1 MAQKLLQGVFH
12 IFCYLFPR
20 LKETKGKQR
29 IWSTGSNLFP
39 DLVLLQF
46 HLNDYFEKPPW
57 LALFVIDSLRF
68 GLKFISALNYGEK

>member
-39 DLVLLQF
+39 DLIFLQF
-46 HLNDYFEKPPW
+46 PFNDYVENHLGLPSSS
-57 LALFVIDSLRF
+57 LIRCALV
-68 GLKFISALNYGEK
+68 